1 MRQLGSWRTWAA
13 IGLLVVLISIGA
25 FTFGNRSDSSDL
37 GNGLQPSVRRVE
49 TVASVMEISS
59 GESFTVIDG
68 LTSGSAI
75 LTLDDGRVVNIAPG
89 TPGELDCT
97 DIAAPAACVLVADML
112 GQAVVWFALVAA
124 NDTTSRILE
133 LPTLI
138 DMVDGGDTGVLDNGW
153 HVPLTNGVV
162 RTCAGQPRSPTLRS
176 FIESYSS
183 TGIRTLLDL
192 DRDEI
197 VEVICAA

>member
-49 TVASVMEISS
+49 TVASVMEIRS

-68 LTSGSAI
+68 LTSGSAT

-97 DIAAPAACVLVADML
+97 DIATPAACVLVADML

-138 DMVDGGDTGVLDNGW
+138 DMVDGGDIGVLDNGW
-153 HVPLTNGVV
+153 HVPLANGVV

>member
-13 IGLLVVLISIGA
+13 IGFLVVLISIGA
-25 FTFGNRSDSSDL
+25 FAFVNRSDSSDL

-49 TVASVMEISS
+49 TVASVMEIRS

-68 LTSGSAI
+68 LTSGSAT

-97 DIAAPAACVLVADML
+97 DIATPAACVLVADML

-153 HVPLTNGVV
+153 HVPLANGVV

>member
-1 MRQLGSWRTWAA
+1 
-13 IGLLVVLISIGA
+13 
-25 FTFGNRSDSSDL
+25 
-37 GNGLQPSVRRVE
+37 
-49 TVASVMEISS
+49 MEIRS

-68 LTSGSAI
+68 LTSGSAT

-89 TPGELDCT
+89 TSGELDCT
-97 DIAAPAACVLVADML
+97 DIATPAGCVLVADML

-153 HVPLTNGVV
+153 HVPLANGVV

>member
-1 MRQLGSWRTWAA
+1 MRQVGSWRTWAA
-13 IGLLVVLISIGA
+13 IGLLVALISIGA
-25 FTFGNRSDSSDL
+25 FTLGNRSDSADV

-49 TVASVMEISS
+49 TVASVMEIRF
-59 GESFTVIDG
+59 GESFTVIDA
-68 LTSGSAI
+68 LTSGSAT

-89 TPGELDCT
+89 TPGEVDCT
-97 DIAAPAACVLVADML
+97 DIATPAACVLVADML